1 VGYTPEFTVGVW
13 VGNFEGTSTGHTTGA
28 SGAAPIFRDIMVLLH
43 GNAHPSTPDQPEMV
57 MTAEICGISGMKPG
71 PDCHYV
77 TRELF
82 IKGTEPTEPCVFH
95 RKERYFHELPTPFAG
110 WVYEK
115 DQKGLTGSY
124 RLLGFPNDLED
135 VFDDD
140 PFSSS
145 LFKDLLGIR
154 IRKNDLPEETLDL
167 NIIQTE
173 DQRHHYTIGNEMDE
187 ESDAKTDGPLRIIYP
202 LPNDRFVFERNR
214 VSQMIR
220 LEIISHKP
228 MEYVDWFIDGIHYTR
243 ARPPYHTYWPLE
255 RGRHQITAVTPFKK
269 GDSVEIMVE

>member
-1 VGYTPEFTVGVW
+1 
-13 VGNFEGTSTGHTTGA
+13 
-28 SGAAPIFRDIMVLLH
+28 
-43 GNAHPSTPDQPEMV
+43 MV